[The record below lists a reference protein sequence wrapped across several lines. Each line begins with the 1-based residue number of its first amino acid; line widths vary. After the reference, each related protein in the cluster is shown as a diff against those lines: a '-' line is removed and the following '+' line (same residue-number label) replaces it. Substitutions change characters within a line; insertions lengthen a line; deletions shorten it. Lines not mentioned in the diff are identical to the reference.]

1 MGVAFSPISAKSS
14 VDNAIAAEGT
24 CAGEC
29 YTRYETAKDA
39 NKCDKLWTETS
50 LTAPAGFTEISIMED
65 AVASLQVI
73 DHKLHRDLATAY
85 SYNIYVCS
93 HGKITV
99 HFGFIYKNSK
109 VRFFIICS
117 KTFARKSI
125 QKLLIYVL
133 RYLDNSTTLMK

>member
-1 MGVAFSPISAKSS
+1 MEKYLSVLTLGLVSLNLVAFSPISAKSN

-65 AVASLQVI
+65 AVASL
-73 DHKLHRDLATAY
+73 
-85 SYNIYVCS
+85 
-93 HGKITV
+93 
-99 HFGFIYKNSK
+99 
-109 VRFFIICS
+109 
-117 KTFARKSI
+117 
-125 QKLLIYVL
+125 
-133 RYLDNSTTLMK
+133 